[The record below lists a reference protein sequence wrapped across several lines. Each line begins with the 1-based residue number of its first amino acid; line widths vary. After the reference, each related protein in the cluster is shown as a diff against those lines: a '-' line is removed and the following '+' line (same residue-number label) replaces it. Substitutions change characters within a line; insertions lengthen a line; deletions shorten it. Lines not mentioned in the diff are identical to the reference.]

1 MFINFDQYVNPDLYD
16 IWPMSRNSIIPM
28 ISPKKGKNF
37 TEVVEKFRDAA
48 VQTGGKMKVFER
60 NEIPENLHFNYKN
73 RVGELLIIMEAPWKF
88 DSSKFGY
95 RKAMPANVTWGTHGY
110 NTSCKGMRPF
120 FIAHGPAFKQGH
132 RGQPIHSVDLYPLI
146 CHLLGIQPAPNNGSL
161 DRVRELL
168 RERKKEGLPLSL
180 GTNLVSGIVILAA
193 LIIACLGVLVL
204 LKWRKLRGETS
215 SVQLRPGAQ
224 NENNPQQRDWERGV
238 WDLVFHSYY
247 ANLNVITY
255 AVEAMA
261 IVFCLVFLV
270 SAGNL

>member
-95 RKAMPANVTWGTHGY
+95 RKAMPVNVTWGTHGY

-204 LKWRKLRGETS
+204 LKWRKLRGETRRTSALELEVQS
-215 SVQLRPGAQ
+215 SAPLIS
-224 NENNPQQRDWERGV
+224 NMDIY
-238 WDLVFHSYY
+238 DMHH
-247 ANLNVITY
+247 
-255 AVEAMA
+255 
-261 IVFCLVFLV
+261 
-270 SAGNL
+270 